1 MNVGSLLPDTLGE
14 YVRRAQP
21 ILIEVAKRGAF
32 ITYGELM
39 KKLGGPG
46 RGYIGEVIGQISET
60 EVSEGR
66 PKLSAI
72 VVRSDTQMVGGGF
85 FGLPQTPEAIRR
97 TAPEKLQDPNLSDA
111 DFKYWQGELQEVY
124 RYWRKH
130 DC

>member
-1 MNVGSLLPDTLGE
+1 MNVGSLLPDTLE
-14 YVRRAQP
+14 EHVRRAQP

-66 PKLSAI
+66 PKLSAV
-72 VVRSDTQMVGGGF
+72 VVRSDTWMVGGGF
-85 FGLPQTPEAIRR
+85 FGLPHTPKAIRR
-97 TAPEKLQDPNLSDA
+97 STPEELQDPNLSDA
-111 DFKYWQGELQEVY
+111 DFEYWQNELQKVY
-124 RYWRKH
+124 RYWQ
-130 DC
+130 